1 MPQSCLEFLAC
12 SERAQFFVLSRFNGY
27 DRRLDRML
35 QCALM
40 VMEGFDGFGEM
51 FQYDIIGH
59 SGDDYKLPIVER
71 GKEPKD
77 NKERLDVLRVMHLHS
92 QFCSS
97 GDNTLEATDDG
108 IKVLGTQVEEFDESF
123 VIMLSD
129 ANLERYGIPPKEL
142 SKILNSNEDVQAFA
156 IFIGS
161 LGDQAE
167 R

>member
-1 MPQSCLEFLAC
+1 MME
-12 SERAQFFVLSRFNGY
+12 
-27 DRRLDRML
+27 
-35 QCALM
+35 CALL
-40 VMEGFDGFGEM
+40 VMEGFQGFEDM
-51 FQYDIIGH
+51 FQYDIVGH
-59 SGDDYKLPIVER
+59 SGDDFKLPVVER
-71 GKEPKD
+71 GQEPKD
-77 NKERLDVLRVMHLHS
+77 NKERLDVMRVMHLHS

-97 GDNTLEATDDG
+97 GDNTLEATDEA
-108 IKVLGTQVEEFDESF
+108 IKVLSKEVEDFDESF

-142 SKILNSNEDVQAFA
+142 SKILTSHEDVKAFA